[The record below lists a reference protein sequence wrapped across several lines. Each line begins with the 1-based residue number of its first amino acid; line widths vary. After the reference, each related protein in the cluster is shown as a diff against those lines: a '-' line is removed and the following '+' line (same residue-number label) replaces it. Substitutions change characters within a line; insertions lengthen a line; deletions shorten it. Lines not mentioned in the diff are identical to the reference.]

1 MNAPVHSTPLD
12 AAAVPAPRGRSMWHS
27 RRAALFLWQI
37 AGLAIAALLIVAV
50 RAELPPLETWQIF
63 TDTLAL
69 SWLAALASTLLL
81 DALVA
86 RQPYVHFTVALVGI
100 AAAFG
105 ALFIYLLGTHAA
117 YSRWAIVIGVAATT
131 VLHAYAWKRWR
142 RGMTLRLAVVD
153 EALLAR
159 LAPASRFPSDASS
172 VDRCSWVVLAE
183 GATPEGVDGVVL
195 PDDASGK
202 FRQGVS
208 LRAKLAGTQVYSE
221 AFVRALLTG
230 RLDIDR
236 ADAVFLDDVPTS
248 FLYAAVKRALDVA
261 GALLLGVFALPLTLV
276 AVALIRL
283 DSPGR
288 ALLVQPR
295 VGLRGRVFGMYKLR
309 TMTEAAANGTTAPGP
324 ACAPAADV
332 VADARITRV
341 GRWLR
346 RSRIDELPQL
356 WNVLRGEMSLIGPR
370 PEWIATAAD
379 LERRIPQF
387 AFRYLVRPGITGWAQ
402 VHQGHVTAESA
413 ARIKLEYDLYYAK
426 NMSLALDL
434 AIGALTVRTV
444 LTGKGAR

>member
-1 MNAPVHSTPLD
+1 
-12 AAAVPAPRGRSMWHS
+12 MWHS
-27 RRAALFLWQI
+27 RRTALFFWQA
-37 AGLAIAALLIVAV
+37 AGLAVAALLIGIAK
-50 RAELPPLETWQIF
+50 AELPPLDAWQIF

-69 SWLAALASTLLL
+69 AWLAAFASALLL

-105 ALFIYLLGTHAA
+105 TLFVGLIGTHAA
-117 YSRWAIVIGVAATT
+117 YSRWAIVIGLVATT
-131 VLHAYAWKRWR
+131 VLHAYAWRRWR

-172 VDRCSWVVLAE
+172 IDRCSWVVLGE

-202 FRQGVS
+202 YRQGVS
-208 LRAKLAGTQVYSE
+208 LRAKLAGTQVFSE
-221 AFVRALLTG
+221 TFVRALLTG
-230 RLDIDR
+230 RLDIER

-248 FLYAAVKRALDVA
+248 FLYAAVKRALDIA
-261 GALLLGVFALPLTLV
+261 GALALGVFALPVTLV
-276 AVALIRL
+276 AILLIRL

-295 VGLRGRVFGMYKLR
+295 VGLRGQVFGMCKLR
-309 TMTEAAANGTTAPGP
+309 TMSDAASSANTAH
-324 ACAPAADV
+324 AAGSTS
-332 VADARITRV
+332 ADAEARITRV

-346 RSRIDELPQL
+346 RSRFDELPQL

-379 LERRIPQF
+379 LERQIPQF

-444 LTGKGAR
+444 LTGRGAR